1 MLYTDRLHAS
11 KRVVESPRHR
21 HHGALCVL
29 SGSALFGPPSM
40 TRPQHRTALIAAVRE
55 QNGAKAIRLHER
67 AATDFDRKRTEVVGA
82 TIKSR
87 PHAMEVTVARNTAL
101 APARIGVAHR
111 SRPTVAAQAS
121 APQTVRQ
128 TGTKKPITI
137 TARAL
142 ATIQRHPVQQGRPNA
157 AKHAPRQDSLA
168 SVDLL
173 PAGEKRL
180 RRLPRTR
187 RGDKRRPSRSM
198 KVVTAPA

>member
-1 MLYTDRLHAS
+1 M
-11 KRVVESPRHR
+11 
-21 HHGALCVL
+21 
-29 SGSALFGPPSM
+29 
-40 TRPQHRTALIAAVRE
+40 
-55 QNGAKAIRLHER
+55 
-67 AATDFDRKRTEVVGA
+67 VGA

-157 AKHAPRQDSLA
+157 AKHAPT
-168 SVDLL
+168 
-173 PAGEKRL
+173 AGETWQASICPGREAL
-180 RRLPRTR
+180 ADSSHAPRR
-187 RGDKRRPSRSM
+187 
-198 KVVTAPA
+198 